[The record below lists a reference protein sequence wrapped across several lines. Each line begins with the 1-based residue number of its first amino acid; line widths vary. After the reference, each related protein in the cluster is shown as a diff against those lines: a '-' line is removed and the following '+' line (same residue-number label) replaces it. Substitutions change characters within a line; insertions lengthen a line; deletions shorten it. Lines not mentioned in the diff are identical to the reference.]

1 MTSMTT
7 GFFEGGARSLSFG
20 KVGSPEAAAVY
31 GKWRGGVIEHIAEE
45 RQQTN
50 WETQELEFWKKSG
63 DPVMQLPVTLNTAAG
78 QFPEPP
84 VDGDDDGIRTLF
96 ITKGKQEF
104 RAARDAIRKAGVKDI
119 AIGGQLYVRWYSG
132 VGISGDPRL
141 HEFLYYP
148 PQPGSNGFLDGG
160 DQPAA
165 PQQPPTQQ
173 PPQAPAQGS
182 PMPPQVPA
190 GQPQQWSAPAGQ
202 PGPIANT
209 PQQAMAYGSAPAAVN
224 GGQEPPQF
232 DPRTGQR
239 LTSAQSVAPPAQPDP
254 PAFDPATGAPLNEAA
269 RAVLAQHAQAAPQ
282 APPQQMPAQQ
292 PAPPANQ
299 APVNPYAV

>member
-148 PQPGSNGFLDGG
+148 PQPGSNGFLDGS

-165 PQQPPTQQ
+165 PHQPPTQQ
-173 PPQAPAQGS
+173 PPQATVQGS
-182 PMPPQVPA
+182 PMPPQVSP
-190 GQPQQWSAPAGQ
+190 GQ

-209 PQQAMAYGSAPAAVN
+209 PQQAMAYGSAPA

-239 LTSAQSVAPPAQPDP
+239 LAPAQSVAPPAQPEP

-269 RAVLAQHAQAAPQ
+269 RAVLAQHQPSAAPQ
-282 APPQQMPAQQ
+282 TPHPPQQ

>member
-173 PPQAPAQGS
+173 PPAQGS

-190 GQPQQWSAPAGQ
+190 GQPQQ
-202 PGPIANT
+202 
-209 PQQAMAYGSAPAAVN
+209 AMAYGAAPAAVN

-239 LTSAQSVAPPAQPDP
+239 LTPAQSVAPPAQPEP

-282 APPQQMPAQQ
+282 QPHPPQAQQ
-292 PAPPANQ
+292 PTPPANQ
-299 APVNPYAV
+299 TPANPYAV

>member
-7 GFFEGGARSLSFG
+7 GFFEGGAKSLSDG
-20 KVGSPEAAAVY
+20 KVNSPEAQAVF
-31 GKWRGGVIEHIAEE
+31 GRWRGGVIEHIAPE

-50 WETQELEFWKKSG
+50 WETQELEFWNKSG

-84 VDGDDDGIRTLF
+84 EDGDDDGVRTMY

-104 RAARDAIRKAGVKDI
+104 RAARDAIRKAGAKDI
-119 AIGGQLYVRWYSG
+119 AIGGHLYRRWYSG

-141 HEFLYYP
+141 FEFLYYP

-165 PQQPPTQQ
+165 PQQPQAQ
-173 PPQAPAQGS
+173 QAPRQGS
-182 PMPPQVPA
+182 PMPPQVPP

-209 PQQAMAYGSAPAAVN
+209 PQQAMAYGSAP

-239 LTSAQSVAPPAQPDP
+239 LTPAQNVAPPAQPEP

-269 RAVLAQHAQAAPQ
+269 RAVLAQHTQAAPQ

-299 APVNPYAV
+299 QPVNPYAV